1 MPKLTDDNLRQA
13 LDEVFEL
20 GQILGKGSYGYVH
33 KAIHKESGKAFA
45 IKQVPIENELD
56 KVVKEI
62 NIMQQCNSDFIVKYT
77 GSYFKDSDLWI
88 VMELC
93 SGGSVIDLI
102 RHRNAALNEREIS
115 AVLKDTLR
123 GLRYLHA
130 SRKVHRDVKGGNIL
144 LCEDG

>member
-1 MPKLTDDNLRQA
+1 MIVL
-13 LDEVFEL
+13 
-20 GQILGKGSYGYVH
+20 
-33 KAIHKESGKAFA
+33 
-45 IKQVPIENELD
+45 
-56 KVVKEI
+56 EI

-102 RHRNAALNEREIS
+102 RHRNLPLDESELS

-123 GLRYLHA
+123 GMRYLHA
-130 SRKVHRDVKGGNIL
+130 SRKVHRDVKGGNVL
-144 LCEDG
+144 LCEDGESFFIGFSRLFHAIFQLRQTSKRDTIYVI